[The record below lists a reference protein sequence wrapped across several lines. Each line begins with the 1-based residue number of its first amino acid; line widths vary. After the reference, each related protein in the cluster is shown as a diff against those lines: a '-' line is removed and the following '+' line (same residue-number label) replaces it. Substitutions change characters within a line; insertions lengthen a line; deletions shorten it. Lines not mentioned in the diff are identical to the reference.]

1 LVPELTRIADIQLN
15 ERHSLRRRSNAL
27 SLPHRKFPQ
36 MSGPT
41 PARPASDHIPL
52 GGFVRRSGSNRVSS
66 KKSAPPKPKDIL
78 WKSAEDPLWVRY
90 QEIIRLRRAVQEAA
104 AAQSPKKGEIDDG
117 SR

>member
-1 LVPELTRIADIQLN
+1 
-15 ERHSLRRRSNAL
+15 
-27 SLPHRKFPQ
+27 
-36 MSGPT
+36 M
-41 PARPASDHIPL
+41 ARPSSDHTPL
-52 GGFVRRSGSNRVSS
+52 GGFVRRPVSNRMSN
-66 KKSAPPKPKDIL
+66 KKSKPKDIL